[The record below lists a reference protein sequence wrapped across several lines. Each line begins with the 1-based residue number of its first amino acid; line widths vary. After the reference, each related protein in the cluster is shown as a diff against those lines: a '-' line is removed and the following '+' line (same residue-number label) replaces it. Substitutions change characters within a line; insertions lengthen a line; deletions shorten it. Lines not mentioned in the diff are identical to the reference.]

1 MKDKFINEV
10 HLEGYLYEHKLEKKV
25 TGDTSK
31 NPGTEYIRG
40 SLDIATDDK
49 LLNIVTVNYT
59 YVTEKTSKG
68 NTNATFTV
76 LNNIVNGVYKTV
88 MKDGASNATKLRI
101 DTSIDLNEFYSDKD
115 GKETLVSV
123 KRNDGGFIH
132 VADAINDDEK
142 KRNTFKVDIVINNV
156 TRKEADTERNIP
168 EKVIVKGAIFNS
180 FRKNLLP
187 TEFTAVNEA
196 AMSYFENLGV
206 TKQEPVFTCIWGR
219 QISETVVREIRTE
232 SAFGEDEVREVKN
245 TRKEFIITGAAPQPY
260 VWDDPG
266 SITAAE
272 LNEAV
277 QKREIDLAA
286 MKKRNEEYKASKA
299 SPAARPAIANSEF
312 NF

>member
-40 SLDIATDDK
+40 SIDIATDDK

-59 YVTEKTSKG
+59 YVTEKTGKG

-76 LNNIVNGVYKTV
+76 LNNIINGVYKTV

-101 DTSIDLNEFYSDKD
+101 DTNINLNEFYSDRD

-168 EKVIVKGAIFNS
+168 ERVIVKGAIFDS
-180 FRKNLLP
+180 YRKNMLP

-206 TKQEPVFTCIWGR
+206 TKQDPVFTCIWGR
-219 QISETVVREIRTE
+219 QISETIVREIRTE
-232 SAFGEDEVREVKN
+232 SAFGEDEVREVPN
-245 TRKEFIITGAAPQPY
+245 TRKEFLITGAIPQPY
-260 VWDDPG
+260 VWDDP
-266 SITAAE
+266 SSLTAAE
-272 LNEAV
+272 LNEAI

-286 MKKRNEEYKASKA
+286 MKKRNEEYKASKS